1 MHTDFLRSSGGHP
14 SSVVDMCLPSI
25 LDPEKIVSVII
36 EKLKEKSAC
45 PQFIKCL
52 ALIGQ
57 QFSRNFMLYRS
68 VISLDDTPLDVIE
81 SHIPRVF
88 VSFYMEGGDG
98 SVLNCAFEI
107 IKDIRAIAKLM
118 LINGYSAE
126 QACEIHFKEP
136 RASGTS
142 VEFCM

>member
-1 MHTDFLRSSGGHP
+1 MHTDFLRSSGGPP

-25 LDPEKIVSVII
+25 LDPEKVVSVII

-88 VSFYMEGGDG
+88 VSFYMEGADESMLSCGLD
-98 SVLNCAFEI
+98 I
-107 IKDIRAIAKLM
+107 IRNLRAMAELM
-118 LINGYSAE
+118 LTNRYSVE
-126 QACEIHFKEP
+126 QAYDEHFRK
-136 RASGTS
+136 SINMGQS

>member
-1 MHTDFLRSSGGHP
+1 MHIDFARSSGGPP
-14 SSVVDMCLPSI
+14 SCVVDICLPSI
-25 LDPEKIVSVII
+25 LDPEEIVSAII
-36 EKLKEKSAC
+36 GEMKEKSTCA
-45 PQFIKCL
+45 QFSECL
-52 ALIGQ
+52 YLIGE
-57 QFSRNFMLYRS
+57 QFSIRFMLYRS
-68 VISLDDTPLDVIE
+68 FISLDDTPLDVIE

>member
-36 EKLKEKSAC
+36 KKLEEKRAC
-45 PQFIKCL
+45 PQFKKCL

-57 QFSRNFMLYRS
+57 QFSIKFMLYRS
-68 VISLDDTPLDVIE
+68 FISLDDTPLDVIE
-81 SHIPRVF
+81 LHLPKVF
-88 VSFYMEGGDG
+88 VSLRMAGGDE
-98 SVLNCAFEI
+98 SVLNCGFEI
-107 IKDIRAIAKLM
+107 IRDIRAIAKLM